1 MKYQKFPQ
9 SLLKSILVLVAIAMV
24 FGAFSQSAKAQYQE
38 GDWMPFGTE
47 TFQAGPAVSLIN
59 ADATEI
65 VVQASM
71 PGIAVSEVELFGERF
86 LSFNFEGYDSTQE
99 VGAPGLPVINQLI
112 EVPLGAD
119 VSLEVLEVESQTIKL
134 EEHGLNSMVAPV
146 QPGQPKCGG
155 PVEGGEPLAQFYNA
169 GFYPES
175 NIAILDDFIMRGH
188 RIVHVQIRPV
198 RFNGSNG
205 ELETASAIT
214 FKLNLEGSDM
224 ALTYAEADRLNADA
238 FNDMLSPTVMNFNQ
252 GRPVTIQDQPERVH
266 IFCVDDWDSGL
277 GPLVTLKQTQG
288 FTVTKKKLSEIGGNN
303 TNSIKNHIK
312 TEYQGPNPPV
322 YVILVGDY
330 MVDNPSTG
338 LTNYTGRT
346 SLARNRTDLYYFTM
360 DDETEFVPDIFWG
373 RFPVRSLEHLENMI
387 SNLTWYHNTGGDED
401 FVKKAEFLGS
411 NDSSY
416 GYIAENTHNY
426 VIDTH
431 LIQRGYTGIFP
442 NNPQPGGDK
451 IYAITYNATGAHAIT
466 SMNDNRAFVI
476 YSGHGWH
483 DLWDAPRV
491 NQNDVRNLTGTI
503 IPYVASHACV
513 TAYYSLQESFGD
525 TWVIQPGKAA
535 LVHVGASESTY
546 WPEDETM
553 EKAIFDHLYADPTDE
568 TGPTISAMMNYGL
581 IKVQESGAS
590 KWNYYREAYQY
601 FGDPTVKIVKGP
613 KAPGFRVNVDPNEMK
628 VCNNDT
634 AEAAI
639 NVSSINNFDDSVALS
654 ASGMT
659 GFTAA
664 FDPDTVTPPGSA
676 TLNLAGD
683 GTASRGEQTVVIKGQ
698 SGALEKEAELTLDVF
713 PPIAAGPSLRTPAD
727 GAKNQEQRPTFQWTE
742 VPNVES
748 YTLQIA
754 KDEAFEDIVHKHEGI
769 TSNTQT
775 IEFNLDTDKVFY
787 WRVIAKNVCGEV
799 MSTKV
804 FSFRTKAGPGDCPEG
819 TIAQREYFNDF
830 EKGLDGW
837 TVHLDPRNENE
848 WALSTAQAYSPVN
861 SVNAKTP
868 GITSDQRLD
877 TPFFTVPS
885 SVHPVAVLFMQ
896 RRDFAAGNVCS
907 DGGVLEYSEDDGAT
921 WKALPRQ
928 HLILNPYNG
937 TIPTGVYNPLANR
950 QAWCYQQDWERTV
963 VDMKAFA
970 GKSIAF
976 RYRLGT
982 GRVDATD
989 GWYVDDFSLQTCV
1002 EKPSEDPEY
1011 KNYVPLI
1018 FNND

>member
-1 MKYQKFPQ
+1 MKFQKFPQ
-9 SLLKSILVLVAIAMV
+9 LLLKSILVLVAFAMV
-24 FGAFSQSAKAQYQE
+24 FGAFSQSAKAQ
-38 GDWMPFGTE
+38 
-47 TFQAGPAVSLIN
+47 FQAGDWLPFGEKNLQALPNVTLLN
-59 ADATEI
+59 ADAQEI
-65 VVQASM
+65 VVQANM
-71 PGIAVSEVELFGERF
+71 PGISVSETELFGESF
-86 LSFNFEGYDSTQE
+86 LSFNFEGYDSTQD
-99 VGAPGLPVINQLI
+99 VGAPALPVINRLI
-112 EVPLGAD
+112 EVPMGAE
-119 VSLEVLEVESQTIKL
+119 VSVELLEANIQSFRLAD
-134 EEHGLNSMVAPV
+134 HGLNPMVAPV

-169 GFYPES
+169 GYYPES

-205 ELETASAIT
+205 ELETASALT

-252 GRPVTIQDQPERVH
+252 GRPVTIQNQPERIH
-266 IFCVDDWDSGL
+266 IITVDDWDSGL
-277 GPLVTLKQTQG
+277 APLIALKQSQG

-303 TNSIKNHIK
+303 TTSIKNNIK
-312 TEYQGPNPPV
+312 AEYQGPNPPV

-330 MVDNPSTG
+330 MVGEPTMG

-346 SLARNRTDLYYFTM
+346 NLAENRTDLHYFTM
-360 DDETEFVPDIFWG
+360 DSDVEYVPDILWG
-373 RFPVRSLEHLENMI
+373 RFPVTTMQQLENMI
-387 SNLTWYHNTGGDED
+387 SNLTWYHNTGGDEA

-411 NDSSY
+411 DDSSFW
-416 GYIAENTHNY
+416 GVAENTHNY
-426 VIDTH
+426 VINTH

-451 IYAITYNATGAHAIT
+451 IYAHTYNATGAHAIT
-466 SMNDNRAFVI
+466 SMNDDRAFVI

-483 DLWDAPRV
+483 NLWDAPRV
-491 NQNDVRNLTGTI
+491 NQSDVRNLTGTI

-628 VCNNDT
+628 VCNSDT
-634 AEAAI
+634 AEATI
-639 NVSSINNFDDSVALS
+639 NVSSINNFDDPVALS

-659 GFTAA
+659 GFDAT
-664 FDPDTVTPPGSA
+664 FNPDTVTPPGSA
-676 TLNLAGD
+676 TLNLAGN
-683 GTASRGEQTVVIKGQ
+683 GTASRGEQTIVIKGQ
-698 SGALEKEAELTLDVF
+698 SGELEKEAELTLDVF
-713 PPIAAGPSLRTPAD
+713 PPIAAGPNLTEPAD
-727 GAKNQEQRPTFQWTE
+727 GAKNQAQQPTFRWTD
-742 VPNVES
+742 VANVES

-754 KDEAFEDIVHKHEGI
+754 KDEAFEDIVHEHEGI
-769 TSNTQT
+769 TSNTHV
-775 IEFNLDTDKVFY
+775 IEFSLDTDKVFY

-799 MSTKV
+799 MSTKI

-819 TIAQREYFNDF
+819 TIAKREYFTDF
-830 EKGLDGW
+830 ENGTDGW
-837 TVHLDPRNENE
+837 TIHTNPKPENQ
-848 WALSTAQAYSPVN
+848 WSVTTARAYSPTKSMLAHV
-861 SVNAKTP
+861 P
-868 GITSDQRLD
+868 DGFSDQRLD
-877 TPFFTVPS
+877 SPYMTIPS
-885 SVHPVAVLFMQ
+885 SQHPVALLFMH
-896 RRDFAAGNVCS
+896 RWTYDSKTACN
-907 DGGVLEYSEDDGAT
+907 DGGVLEYSEDEGAT
-921 WKALPRQ
+921 WKPVLKKYMLTNA
-928 HLILNPYNG
+928 YNG
-937 TIPTGVYNPLANR
+937 KIAGGVYNPIANR
-950 QAWCYQQDWERTV
+950 DAWCGESDWVRTV
-963 VDMKAFA
+963 VEMKDFA
-970 GKSIAF
+970 GKTVSF
-976 RYRLGT
+976 RFRMGS
-982 GRVDATD
+982 GREGGAE
-989 GWYVDDFSLQTCV
+989 GWYMDDFSLQTCV
-1002 EKPSEDPEY
+1002 EEAVEEPVY
-1011 KNYVPLI
+1011 KNYMPLI
-1018 FNND
+1018 LNND

>member
-155 PVEGGEPLAQFYNA
+155 PVEGGEPLATFYNA
-169 GFYPES
+169 GFYPELKAV
-175 NIAILDDFIMRGH
+175 ITDDFIMRGH
-188 RIVHVQIRPV
+188 RVVQVQVHPV
-198 RFNGSNG
+198 RYNSALG
-205 ELETASAIT
+205 ELETSSTIQ
-214 FKLNLEGSDM
+214 FKLNLSGSDM
-224 ALTYAEADRLNADA
+224 PRTFAEADRLNSDT
-238 FNDMLSPTVMNFNQ
+238 FNNILASSVLNYNQ
-252 GRPVTIQDQPERVH
+252 GRPVALQDGAERIH
-266 IFCVDDWDSGL
+266 IITADEWDAGL
-277 GPLVTLKQTQG
+277 APFIALKQSQG
-288 FTVTKKKLSEIGGNN
+288 FTVTKAKLSEIGGNN
-303 TNSIKNHIK
+303 TTSIKNNIK
-312 TEYQGPNPPV
+312 AEYQGANPPV

-330 MVDNPSTG
+330 IIGEPTEG

-346 SLARNRTDLYYFTM
+346 SLAENRTDLHYFTM
-360 DDETEFVPDIFWG
+360 DNDTEYVPDILYA
-373 RFPVRSLEHLENMI
+373 RFPVRSLQHLENMI
-387 SNLTWYHNTGGDED
+387 SNLTWYHETGGDED

-411 NDSSY
+411 DDTRFWHV
-416 GYIAENTHNY
+416 AEGTHNY

-431 LIQRGYTGIFP
+431 LTHRGYTGIFP

-451 IYAITYNATGAHAIT
+451 IYAHTYNATGAHAIT

-491 NQNDVRNLTGTI
+491 NQNDVRNLTGSI

-513 TAYYSLQESFGD
+513 TAYYNIQESFGD
-525 TWVIQPGKAA
+525 TWVIQPGKGA

-568 TGPTISAMMNYGL
+568 MTPTISSMMNYGL
-581 IKVQESGAS
+581 VKVQESGAS
-590 KWNYYREAYQY
+590 KWDYYREAYQF

-613 KAPGFRVNVDPNEMK
+613 KAPGFRVNVEPTEIK
-628 VCNNDT
+628 VCSNAT
-634 AEAAI
+634 AEATVNI
-639 NVSSINNFDDSVALS
+639 SSINNFADSVMMT

-659 GFTAA
+659 GFEAT
-664 FDPDTVTPPGSA
+664 FDPTSVTPPGSTVLA
-676 TLNLAGD
+676 FAGD
-683 GTASRGEQTVVIKGQ
+683 GTAARGEQTVVIKGT
-698 SGALEKEAELTLDVF
+698 SGTLEKEAELVLDVF
-713 PPIAAGPSLRTPAD
+713 PPIAAGPKLTQPVN
-727 GAKNQEQRPTFQWTE
+727 GAKEQASSPTFVWNET
-742 VPNVES
+742 PNAES

-754 KDEAFEDIVHKHEGI
+754 KDEAFEDIVHEKEGI
-769 TSNTQT
+769 AGSSYT
-775 IEFNLDTDKVFY
+775 IAYALDTDKVFY
-787 WRVIAKNVCGEV
+787 WRVIAKNICGEE
-799 MSTKV
+799 MSTQI

-819 TIAQREYFNDF
+819 TTAKKEYFTDF
-830 EKGLDGW
+830 ENGTDDW
-837 TVHLDPRNENE
+837 TIHPDAGPGNQ
-848 WALSTAQAYSPVN
+848 WTLSTERAYSPTK
-861 SVNAKTP
+861 SMLAKVP
-868 GITSDQRLD
+868 AGFSDQRLD
-877 TPFFTVPS
+877 SPSFTVPS
-885 SVHPVAVLFMQ
+885 SKYPVALLFMH
-896 RRDFAAGNVCS
+896 RWTFDSKTACN
-907 DGGVLEYSEDDGAT
+907 DGGVLEFSEDDGAT
-921 WKALPRQ
+921 WKPVLKQ
-928 HLILNPYNG
+928 HLLTNAYNG
-937 TIPTGVYNPLANR
+937 TVASGVYNPLANR
-950 QAWCYQQDWERTV
+950 KAWCGESDWVRTV
-963 VDMKAFA
+963 VDLKEYA
-970 GKSIAF
+970 GKTVSF
-976 RYRLGT
+976 RFRLGS
-982 GRVDATD
+982 GREGAAE
-989 GWYVDDFSLQTCV
+989 GWYMDDFSLQTCV
-1002 EKPSEDPEY
+1002 DGEPEEPTFFI
-1011 KNYVPLI
+1011 NFPLI
-1018 FNND
+1018 TNKD